1 MHIKGSMDF
10 RIKSKGRA
18 SHSSIP
24 FLGQNAI
31 KPLLEFIQ
39 NINQEYEKIM
49 QTVKGESLDFS
60 NMINK
65 LENQLPSHI
74 TKEKAQELIQGLV
87 MTNSIVQGEHKL
99 IQYLILQQLNLMYA
113 QYQNIIITKLKR
125 YLMNI

>member
-1 MHIKGSMDF
+1 
-10 RIKSKGRA
+10 
-18 SHSSIP
+18 
-24 FLGQNAI
+24 
-31 KPLLEFIQ
+31 
-39 NINQEYEKIM
+39 M

-87 MTNSIVQGEHKL
+87 MTNSIIVQGEHKL